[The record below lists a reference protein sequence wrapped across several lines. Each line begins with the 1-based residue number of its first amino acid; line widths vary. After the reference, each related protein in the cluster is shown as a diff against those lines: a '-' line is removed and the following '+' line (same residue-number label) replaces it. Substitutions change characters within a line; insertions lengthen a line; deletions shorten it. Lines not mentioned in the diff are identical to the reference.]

1 MMIDYQVQ
9 LINFPNT
16 RTKEAVTENNDGSY
30 TIFIEISLS
39 REAQQ
44 EAFKHAMKH
53 ILGKDFER
61 MDVNKIE
68 VNTHSA

>member
-1 MMIDYQVQ
+1 MIIDYQVQ

-30 TIFIEISLS
+30 TIFIETSLS

-44 EAFKHAMKH
+44 KAFIHALKH
-53 ILGKDFER
+53 ILGKDFNK
-61 MDVNKIE
+61 VNVDKIE
-68 VNTHSA
+68 FDAHR